1 MEESRSVLITGCG
14 NGGIGHALASQFKS
28 GGYTVIATLLP
39 HEPQDHLKKL
49 GVHVFVADVTSD
61 VECKS
66 LLESTKELTGGRLD
80 VLVNNAGIVYTMP
93 AVDTD
98 VSQVE
103 KMFAVNV
110 LGPMRMVQIFHRLIV
125 DAKGTIVN
133 IGSIGGVVPYIYGFN
148 VISGEVGTNILKRD
162 FDASLPADSIFQPL
176 SDEFKAHVQRTPN
189 TMTPVEYAAGVF
201 AEVQKK
207 SPSAWFW
214 HGNLTTV
221 TRILDALL
229 PRTFWDWLF
238 GREFHFDKLR
248 KAVEEGEKTREKK
261 SE

>member
-1 MEESRSVLITGCG
+1 
-14 NGGIGHALASQFKS
+14 
-28 GGYTVIATLLP
+28 
-39 HEPQDHLKKL
+39 
-49 GVHVFVADVTSD
+49 
-61 VECKS
+61 
-66 LLESTKELTGGRLD
+66 
-80 VLVNNAGIVYTMP
+80 MP

-133 IGSIGGVVPYIYGFN
+133 IGSIGGVVPYIYGWTNTNVLVSVTVVN